1 MPRGKLGDKKFK
13 TYGFSVTN
21 PKLQKK
27 LDDIKSSGANF
38 SKSIEEILE
47 RALL

>member
-13 TYGFSVTN
+13 TYGFSTVN

-38 SKSIEEILE
+38 SKTIESILE
-47 RALL
+47 KELL